1 VSHPNSQLA
10 TELPDL
16 LDRAIERVSEG
27 VALETHRERLVQMR
41 ERLREERFHLAV
53 LGQFKRGK
61 STLLNAL
68 LGEAIL
74 PAAVLPVTS
83 ILTFLRTGEE
93 RRVRIELEDR
103 AELTDEGS
111 DAVSSLLSKFATEEG
126 NPENRLGV
134 TGIEVF
140 HPAPILRGGVVLIDT
155 PGIGSTHRHNTL
167 STLEFLPQCDAA
179 LFLTSVDPPMT
190 QVELEFLREVRSKVV
205 RLFYVLNKIDYL
217 PEEDRP
223 NVLSFFERALRQELA
238 AAEDVAVFG
247 VSARRGLEAKLSK
260 DPELWKRSGMEEV
273 QNHLVDFLAK
283 EKKRTLER
291 AVAKKTGWI
300 LRDVLLEASLAVR
313 SLEMRGE
320 EVEERLDLLEGKI
333 EEARRQQILAADLLA
348 GDERR
353 LQGFLGEMAA
363 RWLKVAGDHFRGIL
377 RAALERGSEGEAPD
391 HRAVEEVLAGA
402 IPPFFE
408 RELGE
413 AARAFGR
420 RVLEAIGPHHARLHE
435 LVESVRCA
443 AAELFDVPYQPSTG
457 DPGFELSVQPY
468 WITHEWSTSLS
479 PVREGFLDR
488 LLPEG
493 ARRRRLEARFHGKI
507 DALVAQNVETLRWTL
522 LQELRRSF
530 LRFRRTLE
538 DGLTDAIAVT
548 RDAIEAAS
556 VRRQQQS
563 EAVSQEIAARRA
575 HLRGIE
581 EVERALGRV

>member
-300 LRDVLLEASLAVR
+300 LRDVLLEA
-313 SLEMRGE
+313 
-320 EVEERLDLLEGKI
+320 
-333 EEARRQQILAADLLA
+333 RRQQILAADLLA